1 MFSKLFNYLKVEKF
15 AHIYLTTLDNLIQLN
30 MNPENARIP
39 MNLIRENVQPI
50 KTTMKMKNVIITSLI
65 LALVLSSCADK
76 NQAPTAPPPPVLP
89 VLAITSANTT
99 TDAEYPA
106 AIQGTVDVEI
116 RPQVSGN
123 LDRIFVDEGAYVSK
137 GQTLFKINERPF
149 REQLNNALAS
159 LHAAEAALINANLEV
174 DKLTPLVQNK
184 VVSDY
189 QLKTAKAS
197 QKIAAANI
205 EQAKAMVGSA
215 KINLGYT
222 NVTAP
227 VSGYIGRL
235 PKKQGSL
242 VSASDVEALTTLSD
256 VHEVFAYFSLSET
269 DFINFKTQYA
279 GSSLGDKIKKLP
291 PVTLILADNN
301 AYPQTGKID
310 MVDGQFDKTTGAI
323 TIRATFPN
331 ANGTLRSGNTGRIRL
346 GLNHDDAILVPQA
359 ATVEMQ
365 DKVFVF
371 TVGKDNKV
379 TKMPI
384 SIVGKSG
391 TNYLIKEGV
400 KTGDQIVLSGI
411 DKLQDGQAIQPEKST
426 KVAEVTNKK

>member
-1 MFSKLFNYLKVEKF
+1 
-15 AHIYLTTLDNLIQLN
+15 
-30 MNPENARIP
+30 
-39 MNLIRENVQPI
+39 
-50 KTTMKMKNVIITSLI
+50 MKNVIISSFI

-76 NQAPTAPPPPVLP
+76 AQAPAPAAPILP
-89 VLAITSANTT
+89 VLAITSSNAN

-106 AIQGTVDVEI
+106 AIQGAVDVEI

-123 LDRIFVDEGAYVSK
+123 LERVYVDEGAYVAK
-137 GQTLFKINERPF
+137 GQTLFKINERPY

-159 LHAAEAALINANLEV
+159 LHAAEAAYINAQLEV

-242 VSASDVEALTTLSD
+242 VGATDPQPLTNLSD
-256 VHEVFAYFSLSET
+256 VHEVFVYFSLGET
-269 DFINFKTQYA
+269 DFIKFKEQYA
-279 GSSLGDKIKKLP
+279 GNTIGEKIKKLP
-291 PVTLILADNN
+291 PVSLILADNN
-301 AYPQTGKID
+301 AYAQTGKID

-323 TIRATFPN
+323 TLRATFPN
-331 ANGTLRSGNTGRIRL
+331 AKGLLRSGNTGRIRL
-346 GLNHDDAILVPQA
+346 GIQHDDAILVPQS
-359 ATVEMQ
+359 ATIEMQ
-365 DKVFVF
+365 DKIFVF
-371 TVGKDNKV
+371 SVNKENKV
-379 TKMPI
+379 TKTPI
-384 SIVGKSG
+384 TISGKSG
-391 TNYLIKEGV
+391 NNYLIKDGV
-400 KTGDQIVLSGI
+400 KAGDQIVLSGI
-411 DKLQDGQAIQPEKST
+411 DKLQEGQEIQPEKST
-426 KVAEVTNKK
+426 AKVAQIINKK

>member
-1 MFSKLFNYLKVEKF
+1 
-15 AHIYLTTLDNLIQLN
+15 

-39 MNLIRENVQPI
+39 QMKQQNVQPI
-50 KTTMKMKNVIITSLI
+50 KTNTKMKNVIITSFI

-89 VLAITSANTT
+89 VFAITSANTT

-159 LHAAEAALINANLEV
+159 LHAAEAALINAQLEV

-205 EQAKAMVGSA
+205 EQARAMVGSA

-242 VSASDVEALTTLSD
+242 VSAADVDPLTTLSD
-256 VHEVFAYFSLSET
+256 VHEVFAYFSLGET
-269 DFINFKTQYA
+269 DFINFKSQYA

-331 ANGTLRSGNTGRIRL
+331 ANGTLRSGNTGKIRL
-346 GLNHDDAILVPQA
+346 GLQHDDAILVPQS
-359 ATVEMQ
+359 ATIEMQ

-384 SIVGKSG
+384 TVVGKSG

-426 KVAEVTNKK
+426 KVAQVTNKK

>member
-1 MFSKLFNYLKVEKF
+1 
-15 AHIYLTTLDNLIQLN
+15 

-39 MNLIRENVQPI
+39 QFFKKNVEPI
-50 KTTMKMKNVIITSLI
+50 KTNKMKNVIITSFI

-123 LDRIFVDEGAYVSK
+123 LDRIYVDEGAYVSK

-279 GSSLGDKIKKLP
+279 GNSLGDKIKKLP
-291 PVTLILADNN
+291 PVTLILADNSS
-301 AYPQTGKID
+301 YPQTGKID

-331 ANGTLRSGNTGRIRL
+331 ANGTLRSGNTGKIRL

-384 SIVGKSG
+384 TVVGKSG

>member
-1 MFSKLFNYLKVEKF
+1 MNAQNIRISQ
-15 AHIYLTTLDNLIQLN
+15 NLN
-30 MNPENARIP
+30 NK
-39 MNLIRENVQPI
+39 NVQQI
-50 KTTMKMKNVIITSLI
+50 KTNTKMKNVIITSFI

-76 NQAPTAPPPPVLP
+76 SQAPAAPAPPLLP
-89 VLAITSANTT
+89 VLAITSENTT

-106 AIQGTVDVEI
+106 SIQGTVDVEI

-123 LDRIFVDEGAYVSK
+123 LERVYVDEGAYVSK

-159 LHAAEAALINANLEV
+159 LHAYEAALINANLEV

-205 EQAKAMVGSA
+205 EQARAMVGSA

-242 VSASDVEALTTLSD
+242 VSATDLEPLTNLSD
-256 VHEVFAYFSLSET
+256 VHEVYAYFSLGET
-269 DFINFKTQYA
+269 DFINFKAQYA
-279 GSSLGDKIKKLP
+279 GNSLGDKLKKLP
-291 PVTLILADNN
+291 PVTLVLADNN

-323 TIRATFPN
+323 TLRATFPN
-331 ANGTLRSGNTGRIRL
+331 TGGTLRSGNTGKIRL
-346 GLNHDDAILVPQA
+346 GLQHDDAVLVPQS

-371 TVGKDNKV
+371 TVNKENKV

-384 SIVGKSG
+384 TVSGKSG
-391 TNYLIKEGV
+391 TNYLIKDGV
-400 KTGDQIVLSGI
+400 KSGDQIVLSGI
-411 DKLQDGQAIQPEKST
+411 DKLQDGQVIQPEKSSPA
-426 KVAEVTNKK
+426 KVAQIINKK

>member
-1 MFSKLFNYLKVEKF
+1 MNSETIIPKTVAIAKTKLNQISIMKKV
-15 AHIYLTTLDNLIQLN
+15 TLL
-30 MNPENARIP
+30 
-39 MNLIRENVQPI
+39 
-50 KTTMKMKNVIITSLI
+50 SLI
-65 LALVLSSCADK
+65 ALFFISCADK
-76 NQAPTAPPPPVLP
+76 NAAPAAPEAPQLP
-89 VLAITSANTT
+89 VLSIINEDVTT
-99 TDAEYPA
+99 ETEYPA
-106 AIQGTVDVEI
+106 SIQGTVDVEI

-123 LDRIFVDEGAYVSK
+123 LDRVLVDEGAYVTK

-159 LHAAEAALINANLEV
+159 LHAAEAALINTQLEV

-205 EQAKAMVGSA
+205 EQARAMVASA
-215 KINLGYT
+215 RINLGYT
-222 NVTAP
+222 NVKAP

-242 VSASDVEALTTLSD
+242 VSATDIEPLTTLSD
-256 VHEVFAYFSLSET
+256 VHEVFVYFSLGET
-269 DFINFKTQYA
+269 DFIKFKSQYA
-279 GSSLGDKIKKLP
+279 GTTIGDKIKNLP

-301 AYPQTGKID
+301 AYAKAGKID

-323 TIRATFPN
+323 TLRATFPN
-331 ANGTLRSGNTGRIRL
+331 TNGTLRSGNTGKIRL
-346 GLNHDDAILVPQA
+346 GINHDDAILVPQS
-359 ATVEMQ
+359 ATIEMQ

-371 TVGKDNKV
+371 TLNKENKV
-379 TKMPI
+379 NKMPVTI
-384 SIVGKSG
+384 IGKSG
-391 TNYLIKEGV
+391 TNYLISDGV

-411 DKLQDGQAIQPEKST
+411 DKLQEGQLIQPQKAAVEVAQIIT
-426 KVAEVTNKK
+426 KK

>member
-1 MFSKLFNYLKVEKF
+1 
-15 AHIYLTTLDNLIQLN
+15 
-30 MNPENARIP
+30 
-39 MNLIRENVQPI
+39 
-50 KTTMKMKNVIITSLI
+50 MKNVIITSFI

-76 NQAPTAPPPPVLP
+76 SQAPAAAPAPVLP
-89 VLAITSANTT
+89 VMAITSENTT
-99 TDAEYPA
+99 TDNEYPA
-106 AIQGTVDVEI
+106 SIQGTVDVEI

-123 LDRIFVDEGAYVSK
+123 LDRVLVDEGAYVSK

-159 LHAAEAALINANLEV
+159 LHAAEAALINSQLEV

-205 EQAKAMVGSA
+205 EQAKAMVASA

-242 VSASDVEALTTLSD
+242 VSASDIEPLTTLSD
-256 VHEVFAYFSLSET
+256 VHEVFAYFSLGET
-269 DFINFKTQYA
+269 DFINFKSQYA
-279 GSSLGDKIKKLP
+279 GNSIGDKIKKLP
-291 PVTLILADNN
+291 PVSLILADNN

-323 TIRATFPN
+323 TLRATFPN
-331 ANGTLRSGNTGRIRL
+331 VNGTLRSGNTGRIRL
-346 GLNHDDAILVPQA
+346 GLQHDDAILVPQS
-359 ATVEMQ
+359 ATIEMQ

-371 TVGKDNKV
+371 TVNKDNKV

-384 SIVGKSG
+384 TVVGKSG
-391 TNYLIKEGV
+391 TNYLIKDGV
-400 KTGDQIVLSGI
+400 QAGDQIVLSGI
-411 DKLQDGQAIQPEKST
+411 DKLQEGQVIQPEKGAA
-426 KVAEVTNKK
+426 KVAQITNKK

>member
-1 MFSKLFNYLKVEKF
+1 
-15 AHIYLTTLDNLIQLN
+15 
-30 MNPENARIP
+30 
-39 MNLIRENVQPI
+39 
-50 KTTMKMKNVIITSLI
+50 MKNVIITSFI

-76 NQAPTAPPPPVLP
+76 SQAPAAAPAPVLP
-89 VLAITSANTT
+89 VLAITSENTT
-99 TDAEYPA
+99 TDNEYPA
-106 AIQGTVDVEI
+106 SIQGTVDVEI

-123 LDRIFVDEGAYVSK
+123 LDRVLVDEGAYVSK
-137 GQTLFKINERPF
+137 GQSLFKINERPF

-159 LHAAEAALINANLEV
+159 LHAAEAALINSQLEV

-205 EQAKAMVGSA
+205 EQAKAMVASA

-242 VSASDVEALTTLSD
+242 VSATDIEALTTLSD
-256 VHEVFAYFSLSET
+256 VHEVFVYFSLGET
-269 DFINFKTQYA
+269 DFINFKSQYA
-279 GSSLGDKIKKLP
+279 GNSIGDKIKKLP
-291 PVTLILADNN
+291 PVSLILADNN

-323 TIRATFPN
+323 TLRATFPN

-346 GLNHDDAILVPQA
+346 GLQHDDAILVPQS
-359 ATVEMQ
+359 ATIEMQ

-371 TVGKDNKV
+371 TVSKDNKV

-384 SIVGKSG
+384 TVVGKSG
-391 TNYLIKEGV
+391 TNYLIKDGV
-400 KTGDQIVLSGI
+400 KSGDQIVLSGI
-411 DKLQDGQAIQPEKST
+411 DKLQEGQVIQPEKAAA
-426 KVAEVTNKK
+426 KVAQITNKK

>member
-1 MFSKLFNYLKVEKF
+1 MSNKLK
-15 AHIYLTTLDNLIQLN
+15 
-30 MNPENARIP
+30 
-39 MNLIRENVQPI
+39 PI
-50 KTTMKMKNVIITSLI
+50 KMKNVIITSFI

-76 NQAPTAPPPPVLP
+76 SQAPAAAPAPVLP
-89 VLAITSANTT
+89 VLAITSENTT
-99 TDAEYPA
+99 TDNEYPA
-106 AIQGTVDVEI
+106 SIQGTVDVEI

-123 LDRIFVDEGAYVSK
+123 LDRVLVDEGAYVSK
-137 GQTLFKINERPF
+137 GQSLFKINERPF

-159 LHAAEAALINANLEV
+159 LHAAEAALINSQLEV

-205 EQAKAMVGSA
+205 EQAKAMVASA
-215 KINLGYT
+215 RINLGYT

-242 VSASDVEALTTLSD
+242 VSATDVEPLTTLSD
-256 VHEVFAYFSLSET
+256 VHEVYAYFSLGET
-269 DFINFKTQYA
+269 DFINFKSQYA
-279 GSSLGDKIKKLP
+279 GNSIGDKIKKLP
-291 PVTLILADNN
+291 PVSLILADNN

-323 TIRATFPN
+323 TLRATFPN

-346 GLNHDDAILVPQA
+346 GLVHDDAILVPQS
-359 ATVEMQ
+359 ATIEMQ

-371 TVGKDNKV
+371 TVSKDNKV

-384 SIVGKSG
+384 TVICKSG
-391 TNYLIKEGV
+391 TNYLIKDGV
-400 KTGDQIVLSGI
+400 KSGDQIVLSGI
-411 DKLQDGQAIQPEKST
+411 DKLQEGQVIQPEKGAA
-426 KVAEVTNKK
+426 KVAQITNKK

>member
-1 MFSKLFNYLKVEKF
+1 
-15 AHIYLTTLDNLIQLN
+15 

-39 MNLIRENVQPI
+39 KNLIRENVQPI
-50 KTTMKMKNVIITSLI
+50 KTTMKMKNVIITSFI

-99 TDAEYPA
+99 TDSEYPA
-106 AIQGTVDVEI
+106 SIQGTVDVEI

-242 VSASDVEALTTLSD
+242 VSASDVEPLTTLSD
-256 VHEVFAYFSLSET
+256 VHEVFAYFSLGET
-269 DFINFKTQYA
+269 DFINFKEQYK

-331 ANGTLRSGNTGRIRL
+331 ANGTLRSGNTGKIRL
-346 GLNHDDAILVPQA
+346 GLQHDDAILVPQS

-384 SIVGKSG
+384 TVVGKSG

>member
-1 MFSKLFNYLKVEKF
+1 
-15 AHIYLTTLDNLIQLN
+15 
-30 MNPENARIP
+30 MNPENVRMQKILKQ
-39 MNLIRENVQPI
+39 MNVQQI
-50 KTTMKMKNVIITSLI
+50 KTNMKMKNVIITSFI

-76 NQAPTAPPPPVLP
+76 NQTPAAPPPPVLP
-89 VLAITSANTT
+89 VAAITSANTT

-106 AIQGTVDVEI
+106 SIQGTVDVEI

-123 LDRIFVDEGAYVSK
+123 LERVYVDEGAYVTK

-149 REQLNNALAS
+149 REQLNNALAN

-215 KINLGYT
+215 RINLGYT
-222 NVTAP
+222 TVTAP

-242 VSASDVEALTTLSD
+242 VSATDVEPLTNLSD
-256 VHEVFAYFSLSET
+256 VHEVFAYFSLGET
-269 DFINFKTQYA
+269 DFINFKAQYA
-279 GSSLGDKIKKLP
+279 GNTIGDKIRKLP
-291 PVTLILADNN
+291 PVTLVLADNN

-323 TIRATFPN
+323 TVRATFPN
-331 ANGTLRSGNTGRIRL
+331 ANGILRSGNTGRIRL
-346 GLNHDDAILVPQA
+346 GVQHDDAILVPQS
-359 ATVEMQ
+359 ATIEMQ
-365 DKVFVF
+365 DKIFVF
-371 TVGKDNKV
+371 TVSKDNKV
-379 TKMPI
+379 SKMPI
-384 SIVGKSG
+384 TIAGKSG
-391 TNYLIKEGV
+391 VNYLIKDGV
-400 KTGDQIVLSGI
+400 KSGDQIVLSGI
-411 DKLQDGQAIQPEKST
+411 DKLQEGQVIQPEKST
-426 KVAEVTNKK
+426 KVAQVINQK

>member
-1 MFSKLFNYLKVEKF
+1 MY
-15 AHIYLTTLDNLIQLN
+15 
-30 MNPENARIP
+30 PENAKIP
-39 MNLIRENVQPI
+39 NELIRENVQPI
-50 KTTMKMKNVIITSLI
+50 KTIKKMKNLIITSFI

-242 VSASDVEALTTLSD
+242 VSAADVEPLTTLSD
-256 VHEVFAYFSLSET
+256 VHEVFAYFSLGET
-269 DFINFKTQYA
+269 DFINFKEQYK
-279 GSSLGDKIKKLP
+279 GNSLGDKIKKLP

-331 ANGTLRSGNTGRIRL
+331 ANGTLRSGNTGKIRL
-346 GLNHDDAILVPQA
+346 GLQHDNAILVPQS
-359 ATVEMQ
+359 ATIEMQ

-384 SIVGKSG
+384 TVVGKSG

>member
-1 MFSKLFNYLKVEKF
+1 
-15 AHIYLTTLDNLIQLN
+15 
-30 MNPENARIP
+30 
-39 MNLIRENVQPI
+39 
-50 KTTMKMKNVIITSLI
+50 MKNVIITSFI

-76 NQAPTAPPPPVLP
+76 SQAPAAPAPPLLP
-89 VLAITSANTT
+89 VLAISSENTT

-106 AIQGTVDVEI
+106 SIQGTVDVEI

-123 LDRIFVDEGAYVSK
+123 LERVFVDEGAYVSK

-149 REQLNNALAS
+149 REQLNNALAN
-159 LHAAEAALINANLEV
+159 LHAAEAALINAQLEV

-222 NVTAP
+222 TVTAP

-242 VSASDVEALTTLSD
+242 VSATDVEPLTNLSD
-256 VHEVFAYFSLSET
+256 VHEVYAYFSLGET
-269 DFINFKTQYA
+269 DFINFKAQYA
-279 GSSLGDKIKKLP
+279 GNSLGDKLKKLP

-301 AYPQTGKID
+301 AYAQTGKID

-323 TIRATFPN
+323 TLRATFPN
-331 ANGTLRSGNTGRIRL
+331 TGGTLRSGNTGKIRL
-346 GLNHDDAILVPQA
+346 GLQHDDAVLVPQS

-371 TVGKDNKV
+371 TVNKENKV
-379 TKMPI
+379 AKMPI
-384 SIVGKSG
+384 TVIGKSG
-391 TNYLIKEGV
+391 TNYLIKDGV
-400 KTGDQIVLSGI
+400 KSGDQIVLSGI
-411 DKLQDGQAIQPEKST
+411 DKLQEGQVIQPEKST
-426 KVAEVTNKK
+426 PSKVAQIINKK

>member
-1 MFSKLFNYLKVEKF
+1 
-15 AHIYLTTLDNLIQLN
+15 
-30 MNPENARIP
+30 MNSNTI
-39 MNLIRENVQPI
+39 NNFFKNGNVQQI
-50 KTTMKMKNVIITSLI
+50 KTNIKMKNVIITSFI

-76 NQAPTAPPPPVLP
+76 SQGPAAAPAPLLP
-89 VLAITSANTT
+89 VLAITSENTT

-106 AIQGTVDVEI
+106 SVQGTVDVEI

-123 LDRIFVDEGAYVSK
+123 LDRVLVDEGAYVSK
-137 GQTLFKINERPF
+137 GQSLFKINERPF
-149 REQLNNALAS
+149 REQLNNALANQ
-159 LHAAEAALINANLEV
+159 HAAEAALINAQLEV

-205 EQAKAMVGSA
+205 EQAKAMVASA

-242 VSASDVEALTTLSD
+242 VSATDVEALTTLSD
-256 VHEVFAYFSLSET
+256 VHEVFVYFSLGET
-269 DFINFKTQYA
+269 DFINFKAQYA
-279 GSSLGDKIKKLP
+279 GSTIGDKIKKLP
-291 PVTLILADNN
+291 PVSLILADNN
-301 AYPQTGKID
+301 AYPQSGKID

-323 TIRATFPN
+323 TLRATFPN

-346 GLNHDDAILVPQA
+346 GLQHNDAILVPQS
-359 ATVEMQ
+359 ATIEMQ

-371 TVGKDNKV
+371 TVNKQNKV
-379 TKMPI
+379 NKMPI
-384 SIVGKSG
+384 TIIGKNG
-391 TNYLIKEGV
+391 TNYLIKDGV

-411 DKLQDGQAIQPEKST
+411 DKLQEGQVIQPEKPST
-426 KVAEVTNKK
+426 KVAQLTNKK

>member
-1 MFSKLFNYLKVEKF
+1 M
-15 AHIYLTTLDNLIQLN
+15 LDNLIQLN
-30 MNPENARIP
+30 MNPENARMP
-39 MNLIRENVQPI
+39 KELIRENVQPI
-50 KTTMKMKNVIITSLI
+50 KTTMKMKNVIITSFI

-76 NQAPTAPPPPVLP
+76 NQGPAAPPPPVLP

-106 AIQGTVDVEI
+106 SIQGTVDVEI

-123 LDRIFVDEGAYVSK
+123 LDRIYVDEGAYVSK

-269 DFINFKTQYA
+269 DFINFKSKYA
-279 GSSLGDKIKKLP
+279 GNSLGDKIKKLP
-291 PVTLILADNN
+291 PVNLILADNTD
-301 AYPQTGKID
+301 YPKTGKID

-323 TIRATFPN
+323 TLRATFPN
-331 ANGTLRSGNTGRIRL
+331 TNGTLRSGNTGRIRL
-346 GLNHDDAILVPQA
+346 GLNHDDAILVPQS

-384 SIVGKSG
+384 TVVGKNG
-391 TNYLIKEGV
+391 TNYLIKDGV